1 MSSLPGSQRRKYFYR
16 KERGQ
21 VNGSLLI
28 DEPKPGSAWAGQGKY
43 VFFPIL
49 KKRRQVTW
57 ITDELWSLPL
67 FSMVVSAA

>member
-1 MSSLPGSQRRKYFYR
+1 MSLLPGSQRRKYFYR

-43 VFFPIL
+43 VFSDT
-49 KKRRQVTW
+49 KETTASNMDNR
-57 ITDELWSLPL
+57 
-67 FSMVVSAA
+67 